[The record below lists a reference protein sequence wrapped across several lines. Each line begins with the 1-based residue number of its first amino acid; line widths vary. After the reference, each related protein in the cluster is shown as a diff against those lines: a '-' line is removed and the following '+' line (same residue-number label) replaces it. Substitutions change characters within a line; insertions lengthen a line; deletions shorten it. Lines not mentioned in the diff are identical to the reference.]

1 MADFFKNIKLT
12 EEERKISNLILK
24 EIEARLKFL
33 IDVGLEYLTLS
44 RSASTLSGGE
54 AQRIR
59 LATQIGSRLSG
70 VLYVLDEPS
79 IGLHQRDNKKLI
91 DALLEMRDLGN
102 TLIVVEHDEEMM
114 RSADFLVDI
123 GPGAGINGGEIVAL
137 GTPAEVS
144 KNPKSI
150 TGAYLS
156 GKRKIEVP
164 KTRRK
169 GNGKFIEVIGAKENN
184 LKNIDVKFPLE
195 NLLQ

>member
-144 KNPKSI
+144 KIQK
-150 TGAYLS
+150 
-156 GKRKIEVP
+156 V
-164 KTRRK
+164 
-169 GNGKFIEVIGAKENN
+169 
-184 LKNIDVKFPLE
+184 
-195 NLLQ
+195 LQERI